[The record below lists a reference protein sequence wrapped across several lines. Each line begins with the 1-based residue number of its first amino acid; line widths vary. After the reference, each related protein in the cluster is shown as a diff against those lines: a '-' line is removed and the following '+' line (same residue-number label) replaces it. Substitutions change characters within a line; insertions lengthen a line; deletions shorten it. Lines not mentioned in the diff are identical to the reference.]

1 MRYQAGRF
9 GSGFKPR
16 PKSDAGIREIPL
28 APLVVEA
35 IRSQLPP
42 GADPDVLVFT
52 GPGGGNHVAAG
63 TRTVLSRHG
72 VRRMY
77 QTAVKRADLD
87 HLQLRGPH
95 DFRHTFSTWLED
107 AGIPARV
114 IDELM
119 GHQRSRH
126 GDLDGG
132 SRIGA
137 RYRHT
142 TDEMAVRVVDAIEAP
157 RRGDWWGGAGA
168 PPQPHPH
175 KPLWGGPPPPGGGG
189 GWRGGSPPNPQPAR
203 RPGNDAAGSGGY
215 GACGVRRF

>member
-1 MRYQAGRF
+1 VPARHRAVVGELAGLRRRRVHLDRALPVLQVVDTRYQAGRF
-9 GSGFKPR
+9 GSGFKPN
-16 PKSDAGIREIPL
+16 PKSDAGIREVPL

-42 GADPDVLVFT
+42 GAGPDVLVFA
-52 GPGGGNHVAAG
+52 GPGNHVAAG

-77 QTAVKRADLD
+77 QTAVKRADLN
-87 HLQLRGPH
+87 HLQLRGPY

-126 GDLDGG
+126 GELDGG

-142 TDEMAVRVVDAIEAP
+142 TDAMALRVVEAIQERLTIAL
-157 RRGDWWGGAGA
+157 RVAEDTSSDRQG
-168 PPQPHPH
+168 
-175 KPLWGGPPPPGGGG
+175 
-189 GWRGGSPPNPQPAR
+189 AR
-203 RPGNDAAGSGGY
+203 R
-215 GACGVRRF
+215 VF

>member
-1 MRYQAGRF
+1 VLQVVDVRYQAGRF

-16 PKSDAGIREIPL
+16 PKSDAGIREVPL

-35 IRSQLPP
+35 IGSQLPP
-42 GADPDVLVFT
+42 GAGPDVLVFA

-63 TRTVLSRHG
+63 TRTVLSRQG
-72 VRRMY
+72 IRRMY
-77 QTAVKRADLD
+77 QSAVKRADLN

-95 DFRHTFSTWLED
+95 DCRHTFSTWLED

-119 GHQRSRH
+119 GHQRSRQ

-142 TDEMAVRVVDAIEAP
+142 TDEMAARVVDAIEVRLQTVLGVAEEAT
-157 RRGDWWGGAGA
+157 RAG
-168 PPQPHPH
+168 
-175 KPLWGGPPPPGGGG
+175 
-189 GWRGGSPPNPQPAR
+189 PNR
-203 RPGNDAAGSGGY
+203 KSFR
-215 GACGVRRF
+215 VF

>member
-1 MRYQAGRF
+1 VRYQAGRF
-9 GSGFKPR
+9 GSGLKPR

-42 GADPDVLVFT
+42 GAGPDVLVFA
-52 GPGGGNHVAAG
+52 GPGGGTMWPPGPGPCCPDTASVAC
-63 TRTVLSRHG
+63 TRPRSSGRTSTTSNSAAPTTSATPSRPG
-72 VRRMY
+72 WR
-77 QTAVKRADLD
+77 T
-87 HLQLRGPH
+87 
-95 DFRHTFSTWLED
+95 
-107 AGIPARV
+107 PASRPGV

-142 TDEMAVRVVDAIEAP
+142 TNAMAIRVAEAIQERLAI
-157 RRGDWWGGAGA
+157 A
-168 PPQPHPH
+168 
-175 KPLWGGPPPPGGGG
+175 L
-189 GWRGGSPPNPQPAR
+189 
-203 RPGNDAAGSGGY
+203 
-215 GACGVRRF
+215 GVAQDTQAERQGTNRVF